1 MIRPILCDYNDA
13 YILLIGTKTITGV
26 DASDIENKGVVFK
39 NYTPFIECTT
49 QINNTQVDIAKDIDA
64 VISIYKLIEYSDN

>member
-1 MIRPILCDYNDA
+1 M
-13 YILLIGTKTITGV
+13 

-39 NYTPFIECTT
+39 NCTPFIECTT